1 MPDPELVN
9 RSISVVTVMVIRTIA
24 KTTSVRAVLLLLLL
38 AFSVPPVTGGAS
50 QTKSIGGKEHD
61 DNILGVRI
69 GMTVSD
75 ALQAVFV
82 NANRKPGQEKPDVMR
97 QEGQDKK
104 DIRVLYN
111 DLKIGKLQIAFA
123 RGKWVKEIILDYST
137 RPLYDELR
145 LAPSG
150 NINDAMAGQRYDD
163 RYTIVFTEETAAKRQ
178 RIWYR
183 EEKTALGFR
192 ERIEFISVRKPDE
205 GTIEGKQIVR
215 KVISLAPGDEEKFV
229 TAMAQQ

>member
-1 MPDPELVN
+1 MF
-9 RSISVVTVMVIRTIA
+9 IRTTA
-24 KTTSVRAVLLLLLL
+24 KNAFSIRPALLLLLL
-38 AFSVPPVTGGAS
+38 AFSVLAVTRDES
-50 QTKSIGGKEHD
+50 QTRSIGGKEHD

-97 QEGQDKK
+97 QEGPDKK
-104 DIRVLYN
+104 DTRVLYN
-111 DLKIGKLQIAFA
+111 DLKIGKLQIVFA
-123 RGKWVKEIILDYST
+123 GGKWVKEIVLDYST

-150 NINDAMAGQRYDD
+150 NINDAMGGQRYDD
-163 RYTIVFTEETAAKRQ
+163 RYTIVFTEETTAKRQ

-183 EEKTALGFR
+183 DEKTALGFR
-192 ERIEFISVRKPDE
+192 ERIEFISGRKPDE
-205 GTIEGKQIVR
+205 GTIEGRQIVR
-215 KVISLAPGDEEKFV
+215 KAISISPGDEEKFAK
-229 TAMAQQ
+229 AMGQQ